1 MYVAASTFCLGS
13 VCQADL
19 SCCKLSLIDHCPQ
32 ICLSALQAMLEK
44 YHNNEFGRCPRV
56 LCNGQACLPVGTS
69 DIPRQSTVK
78 AYCPKCEDIFYPR
91 NKYQTNIDGAYFG
104 TTFPHLLLMTHAP
117 DRPSKAEHSYVPRVF
132 GFKLHRPSE
141 ANSNHRASSAAGAR
155 ANSNQRHSHAAGP
168 SSSRAAAASSAP
180 QDMTDDDMPQQTEPL
195 NPVYQAEGH

>member
-1 MYVAASTFCLGS
+1 MW
-13 VCQADL
+13 
-19 SCCKLSLIDHCPQ
+19 
-32 ICLSALQAMLEK
+32 LSALQAMLEK

-132 GFKLHRPSE
+132 GFKLHRPNE
-141 ANSNHRASSAAGAR
+141 ANPNHRASSAAGAR
-155 ANSNQRHSHAAGP
+155 SNSNQRHSNAVGP

-195 NPVYQAEGH
+195 NPVYQAEVH